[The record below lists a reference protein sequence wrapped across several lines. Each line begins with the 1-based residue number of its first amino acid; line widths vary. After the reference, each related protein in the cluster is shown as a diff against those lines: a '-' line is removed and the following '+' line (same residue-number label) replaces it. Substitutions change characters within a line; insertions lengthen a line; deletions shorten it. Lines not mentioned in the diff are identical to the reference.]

1 LIKFTTFF
9 YEEKFPITKV
19 GSNFLTTITMTEV
32 LLTLSQIGTTTT
44 TKETQHEN
52 VELTYVNGTPLSKSE

>member
-1 LIKFTTFF
+1 
-9 YEEKFPITKV
+9 
-19 GSNFLTTITMTEV
+19 MTEV
-32 LLTLSQIGTTTT
+32 LLTLSQIGTTTTTT

>member
-1 LIKFTTFF
+1 
-9 YEEKFPITKV
+9 
-19 GSNFLTTITMTEV
+19 MTEV

-44 TKETQHEN
+44 TTKETQPEN

>member
-1 LIKFTTFF
+1 MKNFF
-9 YEEKFPITKV
+9 FFPITKV
-19 GSNFLTTITMTEV
+19 ASIFLTTITMTEV
-32 LLTLSQIGTTTT
+32 LLTLSQIGTTTTT